1 MINFTYFARSFCLF
15 ITPVWVMAAPY
26 ELRVYSDDIPK
37 RGQAELELILSV
49 AQPKATDNSPHG
61 RVTQTLIEYGFG
73 LGNGWTVGLEL
84 PTSHIQGQHKVEGLK
99 LEAQYVNAHNKDEG
113 VYWGVRSDVGYTTTP
128 YESQGSNSMGI
139 NPILG
144 YRLAAWHFVV
154 NPSVEV
160 PLSEPSRQTLFQPSA
175 KVARALIGTRQL
187 GFEYFSSWGRLAA
200 VLPQRQ
206 RDETLYLV
214 WDEKLTTSRWSV
226 GLGKPLNPSGGSV
239 DKWVVKV
246 GVNLDLD

>member
-1 MINFTYFARSFCLF
+1 
-15 ITPVWVMAAPY
+15 
-26 ELRVYSDDIPK
+26 
-37 RGQAELELILSV
+37 
-49 AQPKATDNSPHG
+49 
-61 RVTQTLIEYGFG
+61 
-73 LGNGWTVGLEL
+73 
-84 PTSHIQGQHKVEGLK
+84 
-99 LEAQYVNAHNKDEG
+99 
-113 VYWGVRSDVGYTTTP
+113 
-128 YESQGSNSMGI
+128 MGI

-160 PLSEPSRQTLFQPSA
+160 PLSGPSRQTLFQPSA

-226 GLGKPLNPSGGSV
+226 GLGKPLNPSSGSV